1 MKVVLREI
9 TAICEK
15 QALTS
20 APMALHASFH
30 TIVKTNATGTKF
42 RVGFSINKKKIHK
55 LINIE

>member
-42 RVGFSINKKKIHK
+42 RVGFSINKKKVT
-55 LINIE
+55 N